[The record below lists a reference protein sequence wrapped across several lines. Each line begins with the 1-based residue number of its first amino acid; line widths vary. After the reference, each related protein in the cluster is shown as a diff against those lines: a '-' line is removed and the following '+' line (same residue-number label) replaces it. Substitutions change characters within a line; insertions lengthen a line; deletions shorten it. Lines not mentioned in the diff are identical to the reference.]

1 MNHFFVVVAELMEK
15 FLICGDCMTPIGFP
29 HAITCSSASNS
40 GNELNFVWKKNKVDD
55 KFITYGMQFSFNEL
69 IIPGNRKDILTMI
82 GSACVKQHCKNI
94 ARGER
99 ASFPPATKSWP
110 SRWLRSGD
118 KAKNFVGNK
127 LKQNHAVCRVGNS
140 KFTYPV
146 HIAHPPIFNPSVW
159 TPSSKDDSQ
168 LQQNYEVVSFSYQPP
183 CQ

>member
-29 HAITCSSASNS
+29 HAPTCSSNSNN

-69 IIPGNRKDILTMI
+69 IIPGNRKDILNMI

-94 ARGER
+94 SRNEK
-99 ASFPPATKSWP
+99 ASFPPASKSWP
-110 SRWLRSGD
+110 SRWIRSSE
-118 KAKNFVGNK
+118 KSKNCAGNK
-127 LKQNHAVCRVGNS
+127 LKQNHSVYRVNSS
-140 KFTYPV
+140 KFSYPV

-159 TPSSKDDSQ
+159 TPSLKDSSQ
-168 LQQNYEVVSFSYQPP
+168 LQENYDVVSFSYQ
-183 CQ
+183 QQ